1 MANDIE
7 RMHILQMI
15 EDGKINAEEGLRL
28 LNALSPK
35 PQIASA
41 GEAAT
46 TTAAPAAGGGAT
58 VPPTP
63 ELGPY
68 RDWWLK
74 IMWVGVAV
82 TILGSL
88 LLYWVLRV
96 AGVSFWL
103 ALASPPFVLGVVI
116 MALAWA
122 SRTAKW
128 IHIRIKTDD
137 RSEGP
142 RRILISLPL
151 PIGPAAWLLRVI
163 SPHIP
168 KLRDTGVDELIL
180 ALSETTSPDAPL
192 IVDVNEGE
200 GGERVQVYIG

>member
-1 MANDIE
+1 MTSDKE
-7 RMHILQMI
+7 RMQILQMI
-15 EDGKINAEEGLRL
+15 EDGKISAEEGLRL

-35 PQIASA
+35 P
-41 GEAAT
+41 EADS
-46 TTAAPAAGGGAT
+46 GGGAASASPASDA
-58 VPPTP
+58 VPPPPQP
-63 ELGPY
+63 ELGGY
-68 RDWWLK
+68 RDWWIK
-74 IMWVGVAV
+74 PMWLGVAI

-88 LLYWVLRV
+88 FLYWVLKV

-103 ALASPPFVLGVVI
+103 VLASPPFVLGIVT

-128 IHIRIKTDD
+128 LHIRIKTGEKSD
-137 RSEGP
+137 GP

-163 SPHIP
+163 SPFIP
-168 KLRDTGVDELIL
+168 KLRDTGVDELIM
-180 ALSETTSPDAPL
+180 ALSETTSPEAPL
-192 IVDVNEGE
+192 FVDVNEGE

>member
-1 MANDIE
+1 MTSDKE
-7 RMHILQMI
+7 RMQILQMI
-15 EDGKINAEEGLRL
+15 EDGKISAEEGLRL

-35 PQIASA
+35 P
-41 GEAAT
+41 EADSGGG
-46 TTAAPAAGGGAT
+46 AAPASPASDA
-58 VPPTP
+58 VPPPPGP
-63 ELGPY
+63 ELGGY
-68 RDWWLK
+68 RDWWIK
-74 IMWVGVAV
+74 PMWLGVAI

-88 LLYWVLRV
+88 FLYWVLKV

-103 ALASPPFVLGVVI
+103 VLASPPFVLGVII

-128 IHIRIKTDD
+128 LHIRIKTGEKSD
-137 RSEGP
+137 GP

-163 SPHIP
+163 SPFIP

-180 ALSETTSPDAPL
+180 ALSETTSPEAPL
-192 IVDVNEGE
+192 FVDVNEGE